1 MPARSHPMACSH
13 RADAGPMPCCQP
25 LADLGR
31 RGVGPTSWCRSS
43 TVPTN
48 RRCMPTSSRRT
59 IVKWGALLFLRK
71 ISKTSKFWF
80 LQNDVRSVVT
90 RSPVVDSS
98 TSVMT
103 ALCMRLCKYVMN
115 KVKPSVVSSVILLL
129 LVMLWSQ
136 FWQNSL
142 LMFVTVR
149 HYSELF
155 FFLNFDTSIDLFL
168 LKKW

>member
-1 MPARSHPMACSH
+1 MPALSPPMTCSD
-13 RADAGPMPCCQP
+13 RAAAGPMPCCQP
-25 LADLGR
+25 LADPGR

-103 ALCMRLCKYVMN
+103 ASCMRLRKYVMN

-136 FWQNSL
+136 FWPNSL
-142 LMFVTVR
+142 LMFVTVL

-155 FFLNFDTSIDLFL
+155 FINFDTSIDLFL